1 MANAKPS
8 IPKYR
13 RQKRPQS
20 CDVAF
25 VELNGKRHYLGDY
38 NTPESKQRYHR
49 LLAEWSANGGR
60 LVVDAG
66 DITIV
71 ELCAAFWAHA
81 QQYYRK
87 PDGEPTSTLS
97 NFAMALR
104 HLKDLY
110 GRQRAADFGPL
121 ELKAVRQ
128 QMIDADWSRG
138 VINQGTGILRS
149 IVKWAVAAG
158 LVDVAVHT
166 ALTTVAPLKRGRC
179 RARETE
185 PRKPVPAA
193 HVDAVRPHV
202 SRQVQA
208 LIDLQLL
215 TGARGG
221 ELVVMRSV
229 DVDTTGKVWLYRP
242 TDHKT
247 SHHGHERTIY
257 IGPRGRH
264 IVQRFMARRSVDAYL
279 FSPVEAERDW
289 HARATTHRHQPVETP
304 RTDRTVGDRHT
315 SASYRRAVE
324 RGCVVAGVPQ
334 WTPHRLR
341 HSAGTNVRREYGTER
356 HIVPRAS
363 HQFRRRLTTL
373 DYDACTR
380 RSDRVAQYCTLNV
393 V

>member
-1 MANAKPS
+1 MANANPS

-60 LVVDAG
+60 IVVDPS

-71 ELCAAFWAHA
+71 ELAAQFWAHA

-87 PDGEPTSTLS
+87 PNGEPTSALH
-97 NFAMALR
+97 NFAAVLR
-104 HLKDLY
+104 HLKELY

-121 ELKAVRQ
+121 ELKAVRER
-128 QMIDADWSRG
+128 MIDTDWSRG
-138 VINQGTGILRS
+138 VVNQGTGILRS
-149 IVKWAVAAG
+149 IFKWAVDAG
-158 LVDVAVHT
+158 MVDVAVHT
-166 ALTTVAPLKRGRC
+166 ALSTVAPLKRGRC

-185 PRKPVPAA
+185 PRKPVPQA
-193 HVDAVRPHV
+193 HVDAVRSHV

-229 DVDTTGKVWLYRP
+229 DIDT
-242 TDHKT
+242 
-247 SHHGHERTIY
+247 I
-257 IGPRGRH
+257 
-264 IVQRFMARRSVDAYL
+264 
-279 FSPVEAERDW
+279 PVSSLAM
-289 HARATTHRHQPVETP
+289 
-304 RTDRTVGDRHT
+304 G
-315 SASYRRAVE
+315 
-324 RGCVVAGVPQ
+324 
-334 WTPHRLR
+334 
-341 HSAGTNVRREYGTER
+341 
-356 HIVPRAS
+356 
-363 HQFRRRLTTL
+363 
-373 DYDACTR
+373 
-380 RSDRVAQYCTLNV
+380 
-393 V
+393 